1 MKSTNKPSTR
11 KKTAAP
17 ASRAAR
23 PAAPKR
29 PAPAKSV
36 APKRPAPAKPVA
48 SQLPTPT
55 KREIAVRAYELYAR
69 SGHQPGREVEFWL
82 EAERQLQR
90 GLKAK

>member
-23 PAAPKR
+23 PVASKR
-29 PAPAKSV
+29 PT
-36 APKRPAPAKPVA
+36 PAKPVA
-48 SQLPTPT
+48 SKRSAPAQPAASKLPAPT
-55 KREIAVRAYELYAR
+55 KREIAVRAYEIYAK

-82 EAERQLQR
+82 EAERQLHR